1 MFALIEYWNGGYKG
15 RVLGIYTTKEA
26 AKAAMPMD
34 YTDVQE
40 EGWEIIQPN
49 KDGNIELGDDLIR
62 ADLVKAGM
70 EW

>member
-34 YTDVQE
+34 YTATL
-40 EGWEIIQPN
+40 N
-49 KDGNIELGDDLIR
+49 SATTSSAR
-62 ADLVKAGM
+62 TS
-70 EW
+70 